1 MSNRFERFW
10 GYGVAT
16 IYDVARAAGVAP
28 STVSRHINGHSVRQ
42 SEAIERAIDNLVFR
56 ANANARNLRKGN
68 TQVIAMIVPDIQNPY
83 YAATVAGAEQIGR
96 QNGLRL
102 VLCNTDEDVDLEH
115 LVLSDIIGRVDG
127 AIVVP
132 ASERSS
138 TSLFEAPSAI
148 PLVLM
153 DRETLGG
160 RRFDTVTIE
169 NHRGG
174 ALAGQHLLDLGHR
187 DVAIITGPLTA
198 SQSRARETG
207 FLEVFANAGIEVPNR
222 FILRGDFRESG
233 GYQTAFDIL
242 SDRRRPSALFVGNNM
257 MSMGALRAINDLR
270 LSLPQDLSLVCFD
283 QLPCEGVISPRL
295 TTIRR
300 PMEEQGAMAMR
311 LMITRLSAQ
320 ADDNHDHEPCTLTL
334 PVELVLGAST
344 ARVWQTRPTPA
355 EPKDTDHKNTVDQ
368 T

>member
-1 MSNRFERFW
+1 
-10 GYGVAT
+10 VAT

-42 SEAIERAIDNLVFR
+42 SEAIESAIGTLGFR
-56 ANANARNLRKGN
+56 ASASARNLRKGN

-83 YAATVAGAEQIGR
+83 YAATVAGAEEIGR
-96 QNGLRL
+96 QNGLRM
-102 VLCNTDEDVDLEH
+102 VLCNTDEDIELEDD
-115 LVLSDIIGRVDG
+115 VLRDIAGRVDG
-127 AIVVP
+127 AILVP

-138 TSLFEAPSAI
+138 TSVFDAPNAI

-153 DRETLGG
+153 DRETLGK

-174 ALAGQHLLDLGHR
+174 VLAAQHLLDLGHR
-187 DVAIITGPLTA
+187 DVAIITGPVTA

-207 FLEVFANAGIEVPNR
+207 FLEVLANAGIQVPDR
-222 FILRGDFRESG
+222 FIVRGDFREAG
-233 GYQTAFDIL
+233 GYQAALDIL
-242 SDRRRPSALFVGNNM
+242 SARRRPSALFVVNNM
-257 MSMGALRAINDLR
+257 MSMGVLRAINDLR
-270 LSLPQDLSLVCFD
+270 LRLPQDLSLVCFD

-311 LMITRLSAQ
+311 LMLTRLRAE
-320 ADDNHDHEPCTLTL
+320 ADDDRDHEPRTLTL

-344 ARVWQTRPTPA
+344 ARVGQGAAATTLV
-355 EPKDTDHKNTVDQ
+355 DDHR
-368 T
+368 